1 MKSCKT
7 IRFLPFLSV
16 FIFLSCSHEEHE
28 HKDEQT
34 VHKDKLKQG
43 IKLTSEDIKK
53 HEVEVD
59 RVSLRKIRPSVQL
72 HGYMISYPG
81 KGIEIKSPLAGF
93 IRFKENIPYLGSK
106 IEKGTILA
114 EIVPKVSTA
123 YLEKLQGEK
132 AAAWSVFQNAKEKL
146 NRQKKLKA
154 KGISPLE
161 DLTNAQ
167 TRLAV
172 TRAKLASI
180 SGILAR
186 VKNANNGKYN
196 IQTRRKIIAPFSGKL
211 LKTIMTQD
219 RFVNEGEVLFH
230 LVDDKIL
237 YLKVEVFGE
246 DLKLIG
252 PKPKGR
258 IKPFT
263 SASTQTKWTHLTNC
277 MVLPNYNPQNSTIP
291 LYFRVKNSKGKFKV
305 GEKVRVSLFQGNA
318 KKSISV
324 PQQAVIQDGF
334 DKIVF
339 QETEQGHFLRTIVK
353 TGKEEDQFIEILE
366 GLKPGMRI
374 VVKNPQKVQY
384 FDQKNEVPAN
394 HSH

>member
-16 FIFLSCSHEEHE
+16 LIFLACSHEEHKHE
-28 HKDEQT
+28 DEQTDHKDEF
-34 VHKDKLKQG
+34 KPG
-43 IKLTSEDIKK
+43 IKLSLEDMKK
-53 HEVEVD
+53 HKVEVGS
-59 RVSLRKIRPSVQL
+59 VSLRKIRPSVQL
-72 HGYMISYPG
+72 HGYMMSYPG

-93 IRFKENIPYLGSK
+93 VRFTESIPHLGSK
-106 IEKGTILA
+106 IEKGTVLA
-114 EIVPKVSTA
+114 EVVPKVSTA

-132 AAAWSVFQNAKEKL
+132 EAAWSVFQNAKEKHK
-146 NRQKKLKA
+146 RQKKLNE
-154 KGISPLE
+154 KGISSLE

-172 TRAKLASI
+172 AQAKLASI
-180 SGILAR
+180 SRILAR
-186 VKNANNGKYN
+186 VKRANNGKYST
-196 IQTRRKIIAPFSGKL
+196 QTRRKIIAPFSGKL
-211 LKTIMTQD
+211 LKTVMTTD
-219 RFVNEGEVLFH
+219 RFVNEGEILFH
-230 LVDDKIL
+230 LVDDETL
-237 YLKVEVFGE
+237 YLKVDVFGE

-252 PKPKGR
+252 QKPQGR
-258 IKPFT
+258 VKPFT
-263 SASTQTKWTHLTNC
+263 STSAQTKWTPLTHS
-277 MVLPNYNPQNSTIP
+277 MILPNYNPQSSTIP
-291 LYFRVKNSKGKFKV
+291 LYFKVKNPKGKFKV

-374 VVKNPQKVQY
+374 VIKNPQKVQY
-384 FDQKNEVPAN
+384 FNQKTEVPAN